1 MEEAAGLVELW
12 ARKMAD
18 VPECVDPAE
27 MTKVA
32 KVKLTRPPEPAQQSI
47 WHGMAWH
54 GTASRLASPRI
65 AHHRLATHRTHGLSL
80 HFQASHI
87 HT

>member
-1 MEEAAGLVELW
+1 VEEAAGLVELW

-32 KVKLTRPPEPAQQSI
+32 KVKLTRPQEPAQQSI

-54 GTASRLASPRI
+54 GIASHRI
-65 AHHRLATHRTHGLSL
+65 ASHRI
-80 HFQASHI
+80 ASHRI
-87 HT
+87 AWHRMAFMAFHGIP